1 MRFKGHLFLL
11 FAAVFWGS
19 AFVAQS
25 IGARY
30 VGPFSFNASRFLLGA
45 IVLLPFISR
54 PLNRRTDYWKQT
66 ILPGALLF
74 LGSFF
79 QQAGIEQTTA
89 GNAGFITGLYVVLIP
104 LMAVVKFKERIPI
117 VVWISVAL
125 SVAGLYL
132 ISFDASMRVNPGD
145 VLVFSGGFF
154 WAAHVLLIS
163 RIVQRLAPIDLAV
176 GQYISCAAF
185 SLLAALF
192 SESFHLDMLYLAIPS
207 ILYTGIISIAFG
219 YTLQLFGQRHA
230 SASQAGIILSLETV
244 FAALFG
250 FYFLGEDV
258 DGRKMAGMALML
270 SAMLIVQ
277 LPALRSSKKQV

>member
-145 VLVFSGGFF
+145 VLVFSGAFF